1 MDRAVYTPGS
11 PTFDPDDLGFDSGC
25 ETWKIQIKE
34 DIKQL
39 PMPKGEDFRRKL
51 NCFIEGT
58 YYFTSVKI
66 RAGHIQN
73 RWYTC
78 VDLSCVSFCGRSI
91 FSTRRH
97 SRFLPSLSG
106 CGPCH
111 VTGHVTS
118 TAACRACLVFCP
130 FYHGC
135 GSDSLSAACLL
146 DKSFADQSLP
156 RRAG

>member
-1 MDRAVYTPGS
+1 MYTPGS

-25 ETWKIQIKE
+25 ETWKIQMKE

-39 PMPKGEDFRRKL
+39 PKREDFRRKL
-51 NCFIEGT
+51 NCFIVG
-58 YYFTSVKI
+58 

-97 SRFLPSLSG
+97 SHFLPSLSG

-111 VTGHVTS
+111 VTGHVTL

-130 FYHGC
+130 FYHGSD
-135 GSDSLSAACLL
+135 SDSLSAACLL
-146 DKSFADQSLP
+146 DKSFADQNLP
-156 RRAG
+156 RAG